1 MKRAGAAGFRDVA
14 VAVMA
19 GGFGTRF
26 WPLSTPRRPKQFLTE
41 LAGESLYTQAVG
53 RARRLVP
60 PDRIVVVA
68 NQAHRRLVREQ
79 APEVRPGNII
89 CEPRRRD
96 TAPAL
101 ILAALFVERRWPGHI
116 LVNMPS
122 DHLVTGRQAFRGAM
136 AAAVAQARQGR
147 LVTLGIPPT
156 EPATR
161 FGYLELA
168 DPPAALNPQ
177 RVRRFVEKPPP
188 AKARHYAA
196 SGRHLWN
203 SGIFIW
209 RAARLLEE
217 AARHLPETYRALAP
231 LAAHF
236 GRATFARK
244 ARRAFDRLTAV
255 SIDYG
260 IMERAE
266 EVWVVPAAF
275 PWSDLGGWRAA
286 EALLRPDKSGNRCA
300 GRVELDE
307 VSGTLAVTSEGEAM
321 LVAGVRDLVVVRGP
335 GGVLVCHK
343 SAADRLKPLVG
354 RILGGP

>member
-1 MKRAGAAGFRDVA
+1 
-14 VAVMA
+14 
-19 GGFGTRF
+19 
-26 WPLSTPRRPKQFLTE
+26 
-41 LAGESLYTQAVG
+41 
-53 RARRLVP
+53 
-60 PDRIVVVA
+60 
-68 NQAHRRLVREQ
+68 
-79 APEVRPGNII
+79 
-89 CEPRRRD
+89 
-96 TAPAL
+96 
-101 ILAALFVERRWPGHI
+101 
-116 LVNMPS
+116 MPS

-307 VSGTLAVTSEGEAM
+307 VSGTLAVTSEDEAM